1 LICSGLFGD
10 AKHLFG
16 DICFIQPCRNLN
28 LQAVR
33 PWGPAQAYG
42 VTFAHDDE
50 EIFTASRSD
59 YASVGVVVHFSFVVF
74 FLQKWVYQEM
84 ATDRPRIAG

>member
-1 LICSGLFGD
+1 MQQLFD
-10 AKHLFG
+10 DVVLYKS
-16 DICFIQPCRNLN
+16 CRNLD

-59 YASVGVVVHFSFVVF
+59 
-74 FLQKWVYQEM
+74 
-84 ATDRPRIAG
+84 

>member
-1 LICSGLFGD
+1 MQQLFGD
-10 AKHLFG
+10 VVLYKS
-16 DICFIQPCRNLN
+16 CRNLD

-59 YASVGVVVHFSFVVF
+59 YASVGVVVHVSFVVLF
-74 FLQKWVYQEM
+74 CAGMGLSRDGDWP
-84 ATDRPRIAG
+84 ATNCWLKE

>member
-1 LICSGLFGD
+1 MQQLFD
-10 AKHLFG
+10 DDVLYKS
-16 DICFIQPCRNLN
+16 CRNLD

-59 YASVGVVVHFSFVVF
+59 YASTVGVCCAFLIRRFS
-74 FLQKWVYQEM
+74 LAEM
-84 ATDRPRIAG
+84 GLSRDGD

>member
-1 LICSGLFGD
+1 MMQQLFD
-10 AKHLFG
+10 DVVLYKS
-16 DICFIQPCRNLN
+16 CRNLD

-59 YASVGVVVHFSFVVF
+59 YASVLCCSCFIRHF
-74 FLQKWVYQEM
+74 FLAEM
-84 ATDRPRIAG
+84 GLSRDGDWPATNCWLKE